1 MPPPVAAVA
10 GSGCRARPR
19 LPKMMRVVPPA
30 SRTSPTAM
38 IPIRAGSSQSIL
50 IPRRASR
57 STPRLPSAFISTTV
71 QSPLSTS
78 QVNSS
83 GSVVVTCAAQNV

>member
-1 MPPPVAAVA
+1 
-10 GSGCRARPR
+10 
-19 LPKMMRVVPPA
+19 
-30 SRTSPTAM
+30 M

-57 STPRLPSAFISTTV
+57 STPRLPSAFINTTV

-83 GSVVVTCAAQNV
+83 GSVAVTCAAQNVSSAGGSGAASPRTRRYRTRSGESSKSRITS